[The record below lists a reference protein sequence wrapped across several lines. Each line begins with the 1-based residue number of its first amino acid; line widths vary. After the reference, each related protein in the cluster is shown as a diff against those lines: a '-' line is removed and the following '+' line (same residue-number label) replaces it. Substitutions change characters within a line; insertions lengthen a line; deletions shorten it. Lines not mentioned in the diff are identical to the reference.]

1 MPVVEALGRHLL
13 HSFMGTQA
21 MRTGIQST
29 VAAALLCAAMG
40 ASAQDSAKPAEQ
52 PPVFDKAY
60 MADPANIE
68 VGRQVWQQQCRHCHG
83 ASAYPGKAPKLVPGP
98 MEPDFIYDRV
108 AYGFRKMPAWKDVF
122 TREQLMGVTAFIKS
136 PDFSP

>member
-1 MPVVEALGRHLL
+1 
-13 HSFMGTQA
+13 
-21 MRTGIQST
+21 MRTGIQSA
-29 VAAALLCAAMG
+29 VAAALLCASIG
-40 ASAQDSAKPAEQ
+40 ALAQDSAKPAGQ
-52 PPVFDKAY
+52 PPVFDQAY

-68 VGRQVWQQQCRHCHG
+68 AGRQVWQQQCRHCHG

-136 PDFSP
+136 SKFSP